1 MPLLDR
7 AGWRT
12 DDFSRG
18 DVDGGIIVPLAALR
32 STLDARRAGVIGVE
46 ISNDVAVDRLAPYF
60 AQLALIAIAFP
71 AFGDGRG
78 FSLAR
83 RLRQAGFAGRLR
95 AVGPLIPDQGPYAFA
110 CGFDEIE
117 LPEASLAR
125 QSEAQWAAAI
135 GAISHAYQPGYARQT
150 SIFERRRAA
159 RAHKQESRSHA

>member
-1 MPLLDR
+1 MRLLDR

-12 DDFSRG
+12 DDFSR
-18 DVDGGIIVPLAALR
+18 DDLESAIIVPFAALQ
-32 STLDARRAGVIGVE
+32 STLETRRAHEIGVD
-46 ISNDVAVDRLAPYF
+46 ISNNVTADELAPYF
-60 AQLALIAIAFP
+60 ARLTMIAIAFP

-83 RLRQAGFAGRLR
+83 RLRQAGFNGRLR

-125 QSEAQWAAAI
+125 QSEAQWAAAL
-135 GAISHAYQPGYARQT
+135 GAISHAYQPGYARPT
-150 SIFERRRAA
+150 NIFEQRRAA
-159 RAHKQESRSHA
+159 RAPEQESRSHA